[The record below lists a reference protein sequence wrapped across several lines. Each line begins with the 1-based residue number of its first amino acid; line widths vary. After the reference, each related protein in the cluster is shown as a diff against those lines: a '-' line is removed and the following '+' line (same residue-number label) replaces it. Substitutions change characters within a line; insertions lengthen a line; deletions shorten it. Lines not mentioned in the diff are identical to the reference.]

1 MYKMLCR
8 ILPLSNATSD
18 NKYEYLV
25 IRLYY
30 NCDTVLVPYGVIGS
44 ERVQLFAKHIATN
57 RLLIFW
63 MTISLRPM
71 SFSRWDKQN

>member
-1 MYKMLCR
+1 M
-8 ILPLSNATSD
+8 
-18 NKYEYLV
+18 
-25 IRLYY
+25 RLYY
-30 NCDTVLVPYGVIGS
+30 SCDTVLVLYGVIGS

-57 RLLIFW
+57 HLLIFW